1 MDEARLAREAR
12 RQLEFLSR
20 DPKFYSA
27 YQETLRELFSDEPL
41 SSFRCP
47 TPLKGLQNPQ
57 VWLAHIDAL
66 HQLMFVIDRGTLLIQ
81 PIEPTGTTKAALQT
95 LM

>member
-1 MDEARLAREAR
+1 MDEARLTREAR

-20 DPKFYSA
+20 DAKFYDA
-27 YQETLRELFSDEPL
+27 YQETLREVFCDEPL

-47 TPLKGLQNPQ
+47 TPLKDLQNPQ
-57 VWLAHIDAL
+57 VWLAHVDAP

-81 PIEPTGTTKAALQT
+81 PIESTGTTQAALQT

>member
-1 MDEARLAREAR
+1 MDEARLTREAR

-27 YQETLRELFSDEPL
+27 YQETLRELFCDEPL

-47 TPLKGLQNPQ
+47 TPLKVSKIPRYG
-57 VWLAHIDAL
+57 WRI
-66 HQLMFVIDRGTLLIQ
+66 
-81 PIEPTGTTKAALQT
+81 
-95 LM
+95 

>member
-1 MDEARLAREAR
+1 MDEPALHARPGVNLNFYLAIRNSTAPTGKPSRTVLR
-12 RQLEFLSR
+12 R
-20 DPKFYSA
+20 
-27 YQETLRELFSDEPL
+27 TVIVIPL
-41 SSFRCP
+41 PNAS
-47 TPLKGLQNPQ
+47 KGLQNPQ
-57 VWLAHIDAL
+57 VWLAHIDAR